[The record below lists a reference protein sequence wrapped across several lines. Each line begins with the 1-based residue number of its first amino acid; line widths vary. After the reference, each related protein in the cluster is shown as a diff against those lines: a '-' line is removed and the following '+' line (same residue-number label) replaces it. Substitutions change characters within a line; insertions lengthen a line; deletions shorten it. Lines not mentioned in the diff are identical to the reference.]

1 MKKHKLTIKWQIL
14 SLLAN
19 LVDSWVYLTMPP
31 GSNNR
36 LNENTAENKNP
47 KRLFKSNNHRRGG
60 YNRPDATKNA
70 NEREYIPQFLS
81 GSYLPI
87 EWGQVNGCKDCEVII
102 QGMCGEHLQN
112 GQTSDKYNFETP
124 DNLDDEAEMLE
135 NFLGNKNFGMHED
148 ISHFLRCSLAEK
160 SIGRMKMDQYGFE
173 CEAERKSY
181 PFEFYSGWFDIFHL
195 TNTGECV
202 ESSAAQP
209 LCVERNGGKYNYRM
223 KNSDLCDGEMF
234 DFYSPVEI
242 LQNINEKD
250 CGGDHRVFG
259 YYLTSELAASQEKP
273 KKKCL
278 QLHSPK
284 RCSQNFKTTPGILGN
299 SLSGQLPSV
308 TWQLPVVEKPV
319 SCVVRLRYK
328 IKIFEDFGPDASR
341 EEIFQ
346 DRSHVFQIIPRPS
359 EVLPTERVYNLNVRG
374 KRGNI
379 VQVYPAVEY
388 DFTPNDLKVMKNDLI
403 HIQWWGSNS
412 HNNKPPGANGQTGD
426 DGQGK
431 SGTDR
436 STFTPILSSYHN
448 FPIPFE
454 NSTFWKE
461 VDWIWSS
468 TDHKPE
474 AGTIEDL
481 AIYFATSGFY
491 DCRENCR
498 NSPKEEDD
506 FDSLMNNSP
515 ASIPGHIIRMK
526 EINTYQYM
534 SSRNNNFSNRSQK
547 GKIQVL

>member
-1 MKKHKLTIKWQIL
+1 
-14 SLLAN
+14 
-19 LVDSWVYLTMPP
+19 
-31 GSNNR
+31 
-36 LNENTAENKNP
+36 
-47 KRLFKSNNHRRGG
+47 
-60 YNRPDATKNA
+60 
-70 NEREYIPQFLS
+70 
-81 GSYLPI
+81 
-87 EWGQVNGCKDCEVII
+87 
-102 QGMCGEHLQN
+102 MCGEHLQN

-160 SIGRMKMDQYGFE
+160 SMGRMKMDQYGFE

-250 CGGDHRVFG
+250 CGGDYRVFG

-319 SCVVRLRYK
+319 SCVVRLR
-328 IKIFEDFGPDASR
+328 S
-341 EEIFQ
+341 
-346 DRSHVFQIIPRPS
+346 V
-359 EVLPTERVYNLNVRG
+359 
-374 KRGNI
+374 
-379 VQVYPAVEY
+379 
-388 DFTPNDLKVMKNDLI
+388 
-403 HIQWWGSNS
+403 W
-412 HNNKPPGANGQTGD
+412 
-426 DGQGK
+426 
-431 SGTDR
+431 
-436 STFTPILSSYHN
+436 
-448 FPIPFE
+448 
-454 NSTFWKE
+454 
-461 VDWIWSS
+461 
-468 TDHKPE
+468 
-474 AGTIEDL
+474 
-481 AIYFATSGFY
+481 
-491 DCRENCR
+491 
-498 NSPKEEDD
+498 
-506 FDSLMNNSP
+506 
-515 ASIPGHIIRMK
+515 
-526 EINTYQYM
+526 
-534 SSRNNNFSNRSQK
+534 
-547 GKIQVL
+547 